1 MTDENTSKPKKMAI
15 VVAEGSFDKAMMPLI
30 LATTGASMGMEV
42 HVFFTFWGLN
52 LLKKD
57 ANPKLPGLF
66 RIMTGWFK
74 KRMAKIGL
82 EDFQSQR
89 EMAIDLGVNMYACST
104 TMNIMGMQKE
114 QLVDGIKVLGAAAFL
129 NIAAESDIQ
138 LFIG

>member
-1 MTDENTSKPKKMAI
+1 MAI

-30 LATTGASMGMEV
+30 LATTGASMGMEM

-52 LLKKD
+52 LLKKN
-57 ANPKLPGLF
+57 ANPKLPGLL
-66 RIMTGWFK
+66 RLMTGWFR

-82 EDFQSQR
+82 EGFQSQR

-104 TMNIMGMQKE
+104 TMNIMDIQKE
-114 QLVDGIKVLGAAAFL
+114 QLVDGVKVLGAAAFL